1 MDPFCGSGT
10 FLIEAAMMGLNMA
23 PGMNRSFESEHW
35 SNFLPK
41 KVWYDAI
48 DEANDLVN
56 YDVEMDLQGYDKD
69 PRMLKIA
76 RANAQDAEVDHL
88 IHFQQREV
96 KDLRHPKP
104 YGFVIANPPYGER
117 LEDQETLPQLY
128 TEMKEAFDRLDTWSK
143 YVITSYE
150 NTEKYLGKPT
160 KKRKVYNGMIRGE
173 FYQYLGPKPPRRR
186 K

>member
-1 MDPFCGSGT
+1 MQK
-10 FLIEAAMMGLNMA
+10 LI
-23 PGMNRSFESEHW
+23 
-35 SNFLPK
+35 
-41 KVWYDAI
+41 I
-48 DEANDLVN
+48 
-56 YDVEMDLQGYDKD
+56 
-69 PRMLKIA
+69 
-76 RANAQDAEVDHL
+76 L

-150 NTEKYLGKPT
+150 DTEKYLGKPT

-173 FYQYLGPKPPRRR
+173 FTSTLDQNRQEGENNETEINLCHGQRT
-186 K
+186 